1 MKRILDGLPYP
12 VVAGRDAAQLVAEL
26 VGPLRHRTIVVSDRL
41 VERRGKLVADAVRAA
56 GCDVL
61 GVVNIAAG
69 ERRKHLKTVTDLHTA
84 FLHAG
89 ADRHTL
95 VIAVGGG
102 TLTDTVGFAAATL
115 LRGIPWLAVA
125 TTIVG
130 MVDAAI
136 GGKTGIDRPE
146 GKNLVGAF
154 WPPVGVV
161 ADLDAVTTLPLRERR
176 TGMAE
181 VVKAA
186 IVGDAELLERIAL
199 FDVKG
204 DPQVWEPLVA
214 RAAAVKIGVVARDP
228 LERGERKTLNLG
240 HTFAHALEQASRYRM
255 PHGAA
260 VALGLRAA
268 GILARDRTGWPHA
281 DHRRML
287 HALRRCG
294 LHVHVRGLAPEAV
307 MGAMRTDKKR
317 VNGILR
323 FVLPAKLGD
332 VRYGCE
338 VPAAA
343 VHSALKE
350 LGTAVASG
358 GW

>member
-1 MKRILDGLPYP
+1 VKLILDGLPYP
-12 VVAGRDAAQLVAEL
+12 VVAGTDAPQIVAGI
-26 VGPLRHRTIVVSDRL
+26 VGPLGHRTIVVSDRR
-41 VERRGKLVADAVRAA
+41 VEQRGKLVADAVRAA
-56 GCDVL
+56 GCEVL
-61 GVVNIAAG
+61 AVASIAAG
-69 ERRKHLKTVTDLHTA
+69 ERQKRLKTVTDLHTTLLQA
-84 FLHAG
+84 E

-95 VIAVGGG
+95 VVAVGGG

-136 GGKTGIDRPE
+136 GGKTGVDRPE
-146 GKNLVGAF
+146 GKNLIGAF
-154 WPPVGVV
+154 WSPVAVV
-161 ADLDAVTTLPLRERR
+161 ADLDAIVTLPLRERR

-186 IVGDAELLERIAL
+186 IVGDAALLERVEA
-199 FDVKG
+199 FDVNG
-204 DPQVWEPLVA
+204 DAQAWEPLVT
-214 RAAAVKIGVVARDP
+214 RAAAVKIAVVARDP
-228 LERGERKTLNLG
+228 LERGERKALNLG
-240 HTFAHALEQASRYRM
+240 HTFAHALEQASKYRM
-255 PHGAA
+255 AHGAA

-268 GILARDRTGWPHA
+268 GILARDRTGWSHA

-287 HALRRCG
+287 HAVRRCG
-294 LHVHVRGLAPEAV
+294 LHVHLRGLVPEVV

-317 VNGILR
+317 VNGTLQ

-332 VRYGCE
+332 VRYGIE
-338 VPAAA
+338 VPEDA
-343 VHSALKE
+343 VHGALNE
-350 LGTAVASG
+350 LGTRVASS